1 MNFSILAQLP
11 VSMQVRGEKN
21 PNIHCFC
28 LAGQNAL
35 TSKNCSM
42 EIFEFSAWLNVSVL
56 ALVTAFQVAL
66 ISGAPLGEY
75 AFGGQNKGVLPR
87 NLRIGSVITSF
98 LYLGIA
104 GHYLAQLGVFSKLLS
119 PELNQAANWVIVGLN
134 GLALIMNTITPSKKE
149 RMIWAPVALVLVST
163 SIVIALNF

>member
-66 ISGAPLGEY
+66 ISGAPWGEY
-75 AFGGQNKGVLPR
+75 AFGGKYKGVLPR

-98 LYLGIA
+98 LYLSIA
-104 GHYLAQLGVFSKLLS
+104 GHYLAQLGVFPKMLS
-119 PELNQAANWVIVGLN
+119 PDLNQVANWAVVGLN
-134 GLALIMNTITPSKKE
+134 ALALIMNTITPSKKE